1 MSVRAIMGVNHL
13 PQNDP
18 NWTAY
23 ATHGLTR
30 GGNLSLA
37 NQSIIRDGWVCSRN
51 TVSGQEYHQIPLD
64 RYMASPSA
72 KITVGVRVR
81 LTSWANGGSL
91 VLQMSGTV
99 VLQLLTDGMIPLPAP
114 PGTVLFFEFSYS
126 QAGVVERR
134 LNGVPMS
141 NLSTNSGQRN
151 LVLQLWNKASTT
163 NMVDF
168 KDLYV
173 VDDIVVNEGD
183 PVGFLGPVVVTPTA
197 LSLVEAVDYT
207 TFPAGGDVGTAV
219 YSPGSIPTDLVAVSP
234 STRNPLKLALSTT
247 VPVGVEVYGV
257 EFGAGLRSDVAS
269 PTTLSNKLTVNGA
282 DVPGA
287 NLIAPTAL
295 YNYDKSAGFMSR
307 APGGVK
313 WTSELINGAVFTLQP
328 EA

>member
-1 MSVRAIMGVNHL
+1 MTVRAIMGVNHL

-18 NWTAY
+18 NWIGY

-30 GGNLSLA
+30 GGNMSTA
-37 NQSIIRDGWVCSRN
+37 NVSTIKDGWVCTRN
-51 TVSGQEYHQIPLD
+51 AASGQEYHQIPLD
-64 RYMASPSA
+64 RYMSAPSS
-72 KITVGVRVR
+72 KITVGVRIR
-81 LTSWANGGSL
+81 LTAWANAGSL
-91 VLQMSGTV
+91 VAQMSGSV

-114 PGTVLFFEFSYS
+114 PGTVLFFEFSYNQS
-126 QAGVVERR
+126 GVVERR

-163 NMVDF
+163 NMLDF

-183 PVGFLGPVVVTPTA
+183 PVGFLGPVVITPTA

-207 TFPAGGDVGTAV
+207 TFPPGGDVGTAV

-234 STRNPLKLALSTT
+234 STRNPLKLMLSSA
-247 VPVGVEVYGV
+247 VPEGVEVYGL
-257 EFGAGLRSDVAS
+257 ELGAGLRSDAAS
-269 PTTLSNKLTVNGA
+269 PTTLSNKLTVDGA
-282 DVPGA
+282 DISGA
-287 NLIAPTAL
+287 NLIAPITL
-295 YNYDKSAGFMSR
+295 YSFDKSAGFMSR